1 MQKKENVKWSRYFS
15 SNKKAVTRTKN
26 TKKLIYGVSAE
37 YRPNKRYI
45 NNKQDVARSE
55 RCKTYGHVARLRE
68 RDEEYIKTNNS
79 TLADRVPSL
88 PCRSRIYMVLQPRSI
103 VYE

>member
-1 MQKKENVKWSRYFS
+1 VKWLRYFS

-45 NNKQDVARSE
+45 NNK
-55 RCKTYGHVARLRE
+55 
-68 RDEEYIKTNNS
+68 
-79 TLADRVPSL
+79 
-88 PCRSRIYMVLQPRSI
+88 
-103 VYE
+103 